1 MVSNDFGLMYVLVV
15 VGCNIVVI
23 YGLSFF
29 KYILLLMDKL
39 VVVYIEIECCL
50 CFKWVCLLEYLNCL
64 N

>member
-1 MVSNDFGLMYVLVV
+1 MYVLVV